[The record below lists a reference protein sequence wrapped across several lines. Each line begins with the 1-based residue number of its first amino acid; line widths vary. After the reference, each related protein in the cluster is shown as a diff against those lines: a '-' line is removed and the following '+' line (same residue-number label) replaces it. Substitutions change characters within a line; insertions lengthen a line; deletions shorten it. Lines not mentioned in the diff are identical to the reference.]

1 MISGW
6 YEIVSSIASPTK
18 IIKNASAYHAI
29 VVGRIQSDVEDY
41 RALLPEYKR
50 APRLLIA
57 RLWQKTRQEIL
68 DSPGVTKFYRP
79 RAVHQIRVK
88 IPRDPEETRIEEQR
102 RVEKQKFDV
111 KKLRPPTYHP
121 IGPEYD

>member
-1 MISGW
+1 MAGNYPEQYGELAQQMSQVEALEAELDRMLTSEVEGQAG
-6 YEIVSSIASPTK
+6 E

-79 RAVHQIRVK
+79 RGVHQIRVK
-88 IPRDPEETRIEEQR
+88 IPRAQWRTRR
-102 RVEKQKFDV
+102 H
-111 KKLRPPTYHP
+111 LP
-121 IGPEYD
+121 